1 MPSYSGRRPDSALL
15 NVWIEKDLGEWLD
28 ANVGTRTK
36 GRFISVLLAQEIAR
50 RQERARFM
58 SETQT
63 TSMVD

>member
-15 NVWIEKDLGEWLD
+15 NVWIEKDLGLWLD

-50 RQERARFM
+50 REERERIKVEVQPAIA
-58 SETQT
+58 
-63 TSMVD
+63 D